1 MRKRVYKTAVCL
13 FTAAI
18 LSLTAGCSSAEEK
31 TNDNKKESLLDPK
44 KPVSIEVWHY
54 YNGAQQDAFNELV
67 TEFNGSRGKE
77 LGIKVKASSL
87 GNVADLE
94 DNVLASIDGKVGA
107 KEIPDIFAAYA
118 DTAYAVDQKGMAV
131 DLMEYMTEDEIS
143 EYMDSYID
151 EGKFSS
157 EDSLK
162 IFPIAK
168 ATEVFMLNKTDWD
181 KFADAT
187 GADLEDISTIE
198 GITATSKEY
207 DEWTDSLTDTPD
219 DGKAFFGR
227 DAMANYF
234 IIGAR
239 ELGTEIFSV
248 KDGQLALNFDKDVVR
263 KLWDNYYVPFI
274 NGYFASS
281 GKFRSDDIK
290 TGNILAFVGSSAGA
304 TFFPNQVTLDDE
316 NTYPIEMQAFECPRF
331 KDGEKY
337 SVQQGAGMV
346 VMEKEDKAEIEASV
360 EFLKWFTDTD
370 RNIQFAVTS
379 GYLPVKKE
387 ANDKELIKKSIDS
400 TDSSVIQ
407 VLEASLTQI
416 EETSLYTTRAFE
428 NGTDARNVLEYSLTD
443 KAAADRAEVESA
455 ISAGS
460 TREEA
465 VSKFDTDDNFESW
478 YEETLASLEKL
489 VDNK

>member
-1 MRKRVYKTAVCL
+1 M
-13 FTAAI
+13 
-18 LSLTAGCSSAEEK
+18 
-31 TNDNKKESLLDPK
+31 
-44 KPVSIEVWHY
+44 
-54 YNGAQQDAFNELV
+54 
-67 TEFNGSRGKE
+67 
-77 LGIKVKASSL
+77 
-87 GNVADLE
+87 
-94 DNVLASIDGKVGA
+94 
-107 KEIPDIFAAYA
+107 
-118 DTAYAVDQKGMAV
+118 
-131 DLMEYMTEDEIS
+131 DLMDYKTEDEIS

-181 KFADAT
+181 KFSDAT
-187 GADLEDISTIE
+187 GAALEDISTIE
-198 GITATSKEY
+198 GITAASKEY
-207 DEWTDSLTDTPD
+207 YEWTDSLTDTPD

-248 KDGQLALNFDKDVVR
+248 KDGQPALNFDKDVIR
-263 KLWDNYYVPFI
+263 KLWDNYYVPYI

-304 TFFPNQVTLDDE
+304 TFFPDQVTLDDE

-346 VMEKEDKAEIEASV
+346 VMEKENKAEIEASV

-387 ANDKELIKKSIDS
+387 ANDKELIKKNIDS

-428 NGTDARNVLEYSLTD
+428 NGTDARNVLEYSLSD
-443 KAAADRAEVESA
+443 KAAADRAEVEAA

-460 TREEA
+460 SREEA
-465 VSKFDTDDNFESW
+465 VSKYNTDDNFESW

-489 VDNK
+489 GDNK

>member
-1 MRKRVYKTAVCL
+1 MMKRVYKAAVCL
-13 FTAAI
+13 ITAAI
-18 LSLTAGCSSAEEK
+18 LCLTAGCSSAEEK
-31 TNDNKKESLLDPK
+31 TKEKESLLDPK

-67 TEFNGSRGKE
+67 AAFNESRGKE

-94 DNVLASIDGKVGA
+94 ENVLASIDGKVGA
-107 KEIPDIFAAYA
+107 KDIPNVFAAYA

-131 DLMEYMTEDEIS
+131 DLMGYMTEDEIS
-143 EYMDSYID
+143 EYMNSYID

-157 EDSLK
+157 EDTLK

-187 GADLEDISTIE
+187 GASLEDISTIE
-198 GITATSKEY
+198 GITATSKAY
-207 DEWTDSLTDTPD
+207 YEWTDSITDKPD
-219 DGKAFFGR
+219 DGIAFFGR

-239 ELGTEIFSV
+239 QLGTEIFSV
-248 KDGQLALNFDKDVVR
+248 KDGKPALNFDKDIVR
-263 KLWDNYYVPFI
+263 MLWDNYYVPYI

-304 TFFPNQVTLDDE
+304 TFFPDQVTLDDE

-331 KDGEKY
+331 EDGEKY

-370 RNIQFAVTS
+370 RNIKFAVTS

-387 ANDKELIKKSIDS
+387 ANDKELINKSIDS
-400 TDSSVIQ
+400 TDDSVIQ
-407 VLEASLTQI
+407 VLDASLTQI
-416 EETSLYTTRAFE
+416 EETTLYTTRAFE
-428 NGTDARNVLEYSLTD
+428 NGTDARNVLEYSLSD
-443 KAAADRAEVESA
+443 KASADREAVETA
-455 ISAGS
+455 IQGGVS
-460 TREEA
+460 REEA
-465 VSKFDTDDNFESW
+465 VSKFDTDENFESW

-489 VDNK
+489 EDNK

>member
-1 MRKRVYKTAVCL
+1 MMKRVYKTAVCL
-13 FTAAI
+13 LTAGI
-18 LSLTAGCSSAEEK
+18 LCLTAGCSSAEEK
-31 TNDNKKESLLDPK
+31 TKEKESRLDPK

-54 YNGAQQDAFNELV
+54 YNGAQQDAFNGLV
-67 TEFNGSRGKE
+67 SEFNESRGKE

-94 DNVLASIDGKVGA
+94 ENVLASIDGKVGA
-107 KEIPDIFAAYA
+107 KDIPNIFAAYA

-157 EDSLK
+157 EDTLK

-168 ATEVFMLNKTDWD
+168 ATEVFMLNKTDWE

-187 GADLEDISTIE
+187 GASLEELSTIE
-198 GITATSKEY
+198 GITAVSKAY
-207 DEWTDSLTDTPD
+207 YEWTDSLTDEPD
-219 DGKAFFGR
+219 DGKAFYGR

-239 ELGTEIFSV
+239 QLGTEIFSV
-248 KDGQLALNFDKDVVR
+248 KDGKPALNFDKEIVR
-263 KLWDNYYVPFI
+263 QLWDNYYVPYV

-304 TFFPNQVTLDDE
+304 TFFPDQVTLDDE

-331 KDGEKY
+331 KDGENY

-346 VMEKEDKAEIEASV
+346 VMKKEDKAEIEASV

-370 RNIQFAVTS
+370 RNIKFAVTS

-387 ANDKELIKKSIDS
+387 ANDKDLINKSIDS
-400 TDSSVIQ
+400 TDDSVIQ
-407 VLEASLTQI
+407 VLDASLTQI
-416 EETSLYTTRAFE
+416 EETTLYTTRAFE
-428 NGTDARNVLEYSLTD
+428 NGTDARNVLEYSLSD
-443 KAAADRAEVESA
+443 KAAADREAVETA
-455 ISAGS
+455 IQGGAS
-460 TREEA
+460 REEA

-478 YEETLASLEKL
+478 YKETLASLEKL
-489 VDNK
+489 IDNK